1 LHSNNMLRQLLYTH
15 YVPKLN
21 GNFQQPLVSVNV
33 CFTYKGYGNFLHDAT
48 EKTVE
53 PLVKPFHD
61 LGAELLILDAG
72 WYDGAPW
79 SQWLGNWVYSK
90 TKYPRGLRPIS
101 DELKNDNMLFGLW
114 FASENLST
122 HAPLLQEHPEWVRA
136 RRGGGDLRMDLPEAR
151 EWFLNRVDYFA
162 NDQGVACYRQDGS
175 AHFGDEPP
183 DRTGITESEHVA
195 GLYTVWDE
203 IKKRHPD
210 MVMEGCS
217 GGGRRIDLETV
228 SRFHWHQKS
237 DRWYDSESDQSS
249 LCGANLYLPGGTIN
263 IPTMAT
269 DDYGA
274 WSSFGG
280 QFSLGWDPID
290 PGFPMEKARR
300 QVALYKRIRPLLSGD
315 YYPMTGCA
323 LENTWVAYQFH
334 RRDLNSGFALV
345 FRRSDK
351 DRVSYPVGD
360 SFRVQ
365 LRGLDPDG
373 IYRVQYQAKGSQQ
386 TVRGG
391 ALMTGTELVLSKGPA
406 AEMLIYGPDK

>member
-1 LHSNNMLRQLLYTH
+1 M
-15 YVPKLN
+15 
-21 GNFQQPLVSVNV
+21 
-33 CFTYKGYGNFLHDAT
+33 
-48 EKTVE
+48 E
-53 PLVKPFHD
+53 
-61 LGAELLILDAG
+61 
-72 WYDGAPW
+72 
-79 SQWLGNWVYSK
+79 
-90 TKYPRGLRPIS
+90 
-101 DELKNDNMLFGLW
+101 
-114 FASENLST
+114 
-122 HAPLLQEHPEWVRA
+122 
-136 RRGGGDLRMDLPEAR
+136 LPEAR

-162 NDQGVACYRQDGS
+162 KEQGVACYRQDG
-175 AHFGDEPP
+175 AARFAEEPA
-183 DRTGITESEHVA
+183 DRTGITESEHIE
-195 GLYTVWDE
+195 GLYTMWDA
-203 IKKRHPD
+203 IKERHPD

-290 PGFPMEKARR
+290 PTFPMEKARR
-300 QVALYKRIRPLLSGD
+300 QIELYKRIRPLLSGD

-334 RRDLNSGFALV
+334 RRDLDSGFALV

-351 DRVSYPVGD
+351 ERVSYPVSD
-360 SFRVQ
+360 RFQVQ
-365 LRGLDPDG
+365 LRGLNPDAT
-373 IYRVQYQAKGSQQ
+373 YAVEHKS
-386 TVRGG
+386 GG
-391 ALMTGTELVLSKGPA
+391 RRQNISGRALMSGSELVLSKAPS
-406 AEMLIYGPDK
+406 AEMIIYGPNK